1 MGRCDEWQVKASI
14 ERRWPCDT
22 CEGHAK
28 VPVQQAKDRSG
39 EANGVNARIGRNE
52 AKGVVATSDK

>member
-1 MGRCDEWQVKASI
+1 MKASI